1 MNKTKMNSLLLALFL
16 LIPTFT
22 NAESRCRQEIFI
34 KNETGDLKIGAMYD
48 PPKGSDYSVW
58 FPILPR
64 ALAFDSQGNTYIGD
78 SLNYR
83 IMKFDRQGKFLRKIT
98 LQRPVR
104 TKKPE
109 LSHEIRSIAVDK
121 DDNIYVL
128 NIFEYRVEIYSPSGK
143 FIRKIDYFNDK
154 IDRINTNK
162 PRNKFQPIG
171 VGVDAEGKVYLL
183 GGKDRLSNK
192 PISGAVYGPSGNL
205 IKTGVARGAGYE
217 DSLMVGATEYTYE
230 SDRYV
235 PDKTL
240 PGKDY
245 LWIKIKDKKG
255 AVIKEC
261 SGIDNLSQDEGGP
274 AIYLDKEGNLYSFDT
289 FENII
294 KIRAR

>member
-1 MNKTKMNSLLLALFL
+1 MFANGESL
-16 LIPTFT
+16 
-22 NAESRCRQEIFI
+22 CRQEIFI
-34 KNETGDLKIGAMYD
+34 KNGTGDLKIGAMYD

-83 IMKFDRQGKFLRKIT
+83 VMKFDRQGKFLLKIP

-121 DDNIYVL
+121 GDNIYVL

-143 FIRKIDYFNDK
+143 FLRQIDYYNDK
-154 IDRINTNK
+154 IDRLNTNK
-162 PRNKFQPIG
+162 PRNRFRP
-171 VGVDAEGKVYLL
+171 VGLGIDAEGKVYLL
-183 GGKDRLSNK
+183 GGKDRQSNK
-192 PISGAVYGPSGNL
+192 PNSGAVYDPSGKL
-205 IKTGVARGAGYE
+205 IKAGVARGVGYE
-217 DSLMVGATEYTYE
+217 DSLMVGATEYTYD
-230 SDRYV
+230 SDLYV

-274 AIYLDKEGNLYSFDT
+274 AIYFDKEGNLYSFDT
-289 FENII
+289 SENII
-294 KIRAR
+294 KIKKQ